1 MQLVPGLDLQSL
13 KESVSFLSM
22 NAPSNDLSFQKT
34 DESFLQVKES
44 EQSFSSMVKEEM
56 NREKNVSSSDVP
68 RDDEEQ
74 KVRYEKT
81 EDKKTETKVDEKGV
95 KNENEKLESAKI
107 VTSFFQVPIE
117 NVDDQNEIDRGSIA
131 LLQGFAVSEAGVLDE
146 TFRGHDFVK
155 FETGKTDETED
166 ELLEGFSKNVKGE
179 TSFTKN
185 IFTVIDERTKSSV
198 QNVKG
203 EKLFEKNSL
212 QAKHGNQMD
221 VELSLDVLKNVHSNS
236 DVTDVNIPN
245 EGAKNFQAMLTQ
257 ELQNNSDSI
266 LKAATFILKD
276 NNQGTIKLNLN
287 PESLGNIK
295 IQLELSDKVV
305 SGKIVVASSEAF
317 GAFKESADNL
327 KQGFANAG
335 FDVGEFIISYEQHQS
350 GNENL
355 AGHNRDE
362 SFAFAQSNK
371 SYNDAQIVEAIPQ
384 GNGAYIQANHSLS
397 IVA

>member
-1 MQLVPGLDLQSL
+1 
-13 KESVSFLSM
+13 
-22 NAPSNDLSFQKT
+22 
-34 DESFLQVKES
+34 
-44 EQSFSSMVKEEM
+44 
-56 NREKNVSSSDVP
+56 
-68 RDDEEQ
+68 
-74 KVRYEKT
+74 
-81 EDKKTETKVDEKGV
+81 
-95 KNENEKLESAKI
+95 
-107 VTSFFQVPIE
+107 
-117 NVDDQNEIDRGSIA
+117 
-131 LLQGFAVSEAGVLDE
+131 
-146 TFRGHDFVK
+146 
-155 FETGKTDETED
+155 
-166 ELLEGFSKNVKGE
+166 
-179 TSFTKN
+179 
-185 IFTVIDERTKSSV
+185 
-198 QNVKG
+198 
-203 EKLFEKNSL
+203 
-212 QAKHGNQMD
+212 
-221 VELSLDVLKNVHSNS
+221 
-236 DVTDVNIPN
+236 
-245 EGAKNFQAMLTQ
+245 KNFQAMLTQ

-287 PESLGNIK
+287 PESLGNVK

-305 SGKIVVASSEAF
+305 SGKSVVASSEAF